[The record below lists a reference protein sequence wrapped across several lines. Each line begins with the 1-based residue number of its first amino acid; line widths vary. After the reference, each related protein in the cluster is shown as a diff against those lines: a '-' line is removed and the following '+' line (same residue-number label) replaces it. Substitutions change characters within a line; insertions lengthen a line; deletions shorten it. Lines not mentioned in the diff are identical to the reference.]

1 LWIVADDQPFTVVES
16 DEFHDLIKLC
26 NPMALIPSAGN
37 DILGTFKNYQITMQ
51 NLLQVSK
58 Y

>member
-1 LWIVADDQPFTVVES
+1 
-16 DEFHDLIKLC
+16 
-26 NPMALIPSAGN
+26 MALIPSADTVRN
-37 DILGTFKNYQITMQ
+37 DILDTFKNYQTTMQ